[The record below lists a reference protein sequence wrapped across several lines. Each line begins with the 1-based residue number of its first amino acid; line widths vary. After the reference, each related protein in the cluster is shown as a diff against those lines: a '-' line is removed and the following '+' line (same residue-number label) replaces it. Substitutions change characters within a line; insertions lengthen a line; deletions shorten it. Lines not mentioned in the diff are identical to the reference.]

1 MYGLNLFKFA
11 VFCVIFSVFL
21 NANCTECHDK
31 IEKFDAK
38 NHDFSCQT
46 CHLKKADQT
55 STDHAKIVAHP
66 ASNEN
71 MSEFCGECHE
81 NEIKSYK
88 NSNHFTHKNEINTI
102 LRAFDI
108 DKNLT
113 FSDFKN
119 SNLQGSSEKENLV
132 LDFVDRKCLRCHTST
147 QGSKDAYHGLGCMA
161 CHTHYANDG
170 HYKGMDEFAGSN
182 LHSKT
187 HELKKA
193 DNKVC
198 QSCHNKFF
206 VGTDFT
212 GEFPIDEHN
221 DFRTPLDINGNFP
234 AKSNGDFYHQLNP
247 DIHANL
253 GFSCIS
259 CHTSHKQ
266 NSSDKFDEFFTKKQS
281 DFEVKTCESC
291 HKIKPNFAHASYHD
305 KLSCD
310 ACHASWQGSFYE
322 LNLILDKSKD
332 NQKWKNIIPN
342 DKFVEN
348 FIAQNSTKK
357 PKMPNLKGEMKDGIW
372 HSVFSLMR
380 FENVYLLNSADKI
393 HLARPIFQYNL
404 IHFSKDD
411 NQTSPL
417 ENKKFEIFAPFSPH
431 TIGKKAKNC
440 ELCHDNPLQLG
451 KNYGGI
457 SEFFTP
463 SKESKFLN
471 STPLNKE
478 QLNRLNSLE
487 YKKIRAKMLNQN

>member
-11 VFCVIFSVFL
+11 LFCVIFSVFL
-21 NANCTECHDK
+21 NANCTECHEK

-46 CHLKKADQT
+46 CHLKKADIL

-81 NEIKSYK
+81 SHIKSYK
-88 NSNHFTHKNEINTI
+88 NSNHFTHKNEISTI
-102 LRAFDI
+102 LKAFDI

-119 SNLQGSSEKENLV
+119 SNLQGSNEKENLV
-132 LDFVDRKCLRCHTST
+132 LDFVDRTCLRCHTST

-161 CHTHYANDG
+161 CHTHYAGDG
-170 HYKGMDEFAGSN
+170 HYKGTDEFAGSN

-212 GEFPIDEHN
+212 GLFPIDEHN
-221 DFRTPLDINGNFP
+221 DFRTPLDTNGNFP
-234 AKSNGDFYHQLNP
+234 AKSSGDFYHQLSP
-247 DIHANL
+247 DVHANL

-259 CHTSHKQ
+259 CHTSHRQ
-266 NSSDKFDEFFTKKQS
+266 NSIDKFSEFFAKKQS
-281 DFEVKTCESC
+281 DFETKSCESC

-322 LNLILDKSKD
+322 LNLIKDESK
-332 NQKWKNIIPN
+332 NQKKWENLIEFSGGKKNYHAI
-342 DKFVEN
+342 
-348 FIAQNSTKK
+348 
-357 PKMPNLKGEMKDGIW
+357 
-372 HSVFSLMR
+372 FSLMR
-380 FENVYLLNSADKI
+380 FENLYLLNDLNSGKI
-393 HLARPIFQYNL
+393 AIARPIFQYNL
-404 IHFSKDD
+404 IQISKDG
-411 NQTSPL
+411 NQTLPFKK
-417 ENKKFEIFAPFSPH
+417 NKFEVFAPFAPH

-440 ELCHDNPLQLG
+440 ELCHANPLMLN
-451 KNYGGI
+451 KTYGGV
-457 SEFFTP
+457 SELFIP
-463 SKESKFLN
+463 SKDAKFIN
-471 STPLNKE
+471 STPLSKE
-478 QLNRLNSLE
+478 QLNRLNSPF
-487 YKKIRAKMLNQN
+487 YKKIRAKSLK

>member
-1 MYGLNLFKFA
+1 MYGLNLFKFT

-38 NHDFSCQT
+38 NHDFSCQA

-71 MSEFCGECHE
+71 MDEFCGECHE

-102 LRAFDI
+102 LKAFDI
-108 DKNLT
+108 DKNASILE
-113 FSDFKN
+113 FA
-119 SNLQGSSEKENLV
+119 NLQKENLDDTQK
-132 LDFVDRKCLRCHTST
+132 LAIKIISQKCLNCHTGVQS
-147 QGSKDAYHGLGCMA
+147 QNGAFRGLGCMA
-161 CHTHYANDG
+161 CHTHYADNG
-170 HYKGMDEFAGSN
+170 KYQGKDEFAGAN

-206 VGTDFT
+206 VGADFT
-212 GEFPIDEHN
+212 GQFLIDEHN

-234 AKSNGDFYHQLNP
+234 AKSSGDFYHQLNS

-259 CHTSHKQ
+259 CHTSHRQ

-281 DFEVKTCESC
+281 DFELKSCESC
-291 HKIKPNFAHASYHD
+291 HEIEPNFAHANYHD
-305 KLSCD
+305 KLSCV

-322 LNLILDKSKD
+322 LNLIKDESKD
-332 NQKWKNIIPN
+332 EKKWQNLIDFNKN
-342 DKFVEN
+342 
-348 FIAQNSTKK
+348 TKK
-357 PKMPNLKGEMKDGIW
+357 Y
-372 HSVFSLMR
+372 HAVFSLSR
-380 FENVYLLNSADKI
+380 FENLLLLNDLNSGKI
-393 HLARPIFQYNL
+393 AISRPIFQYNL
-404 IHFSKDD
+404 IHFSKDG
-411 NQTSPL
+411 NQTSL
-417 ENKKFEIFAPFSPH
+417 LKDKKFEIFAPFSPH
-431 TIGKKAKNC
+431 TVSKKAKNC
-440 ELCHDNPLQLG
+440 ELCHENPLQLG

-471 STPLNKE
+471 STPLNEE
-478 QLNRLNSLE
+478 QLNRLNSLF
-487 YKKIRAKMLNQN
+487 YKKTRAKMIIR

>member
-11 VFCVIFSVFL
+11 LFCVIFSVFL
-21 NANCTECHDK
+21 NANCTECHEK

-46 CHLKKADQT
+46 CHLKKADIL
-55 STDHAKIVAHP
+55 STDHAKIIAHP

-81 NEIKSYK
+81 SHIKSYK

-102 LRAFDI
+102 LKAFDI
-108 DKNLT
+108 DKNASILE
-113 FSDFKN
+113 FA
-119 SNLQGSSEKENLV
+119 NLQKENLDDTQK
-132 LDFVDRKCLRCHTST
+132 LAIEIISQKCLNCHTSV
-147 QGSKDAYHGLGCMA
+147 QGQNGAFRGLGCMA
-161 CHTHYANDG
+161 CHTHYADNG
-170 HYKGMDEFAGSN
+170 KYQGKDEFAGTN

-193 DNKVC
+193 DNGVC

-206 VGTDFT
+206 VGADFT
-212 GEFPIDEHN
+212 GQFPIDAHK
-221 DFRTPLDINGNFP
+221 DFRTPLGINGNFP
-234 AKSNGDFYHQLNP
+234 SKFHGDFYHQLSP

-266 NSSDKFDEFFTKKQS
+266 NSSDKFDEFFAKKQS
-281 DFEVKTCESC
+281 DFELKSCESC
-291 HKIKPNFAHASYHD
+291 HEIKPNFAHANYHD
-305 KLSCD
+305 KLSCV

-322 LNLILDKSKD
+322 LNLIKDESKD
-332 NQKWKNIIPN
+332 EKKWQNLIEFDKN
-342 DKFVEN
+342 
-348 FIAQNSTKK
+348 TKK
-357 PKMPNLKGEMKDGIW
+357 Y
-372 HSVFSLMR
+372 HAVFSLSR
-380 FENVYLLNSADKI
+380 FENLLLLNDLNSGKI
-393 HLARPIFQYNL
+393 AISRPIFQYNL
-404 IHFSKDD
+404 IHFSKDGK
-411 NQTSPL
+411 QISPL
-417 ENKKFEIFAPFSPH
+417 KNKKFEIFAPFSPH

-440 ELCHDNPLQLG
+440 ELCHENPLQLG

-471 STPLNKE
+471 STPLSEE
-478 QLNRLNSLE
+478 QLNRLNSLF
-487 YKKIRAKMLNQN
+487 YKKTRAKMIIR